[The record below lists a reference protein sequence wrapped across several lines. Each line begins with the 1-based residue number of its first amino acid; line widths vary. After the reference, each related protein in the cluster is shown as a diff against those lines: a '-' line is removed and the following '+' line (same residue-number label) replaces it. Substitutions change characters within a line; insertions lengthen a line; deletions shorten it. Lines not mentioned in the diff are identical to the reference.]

1 MYLLNVCKQYTSKTC
16 IQKNAVHTIFI
27 LITTLKR
34 IHCCKSRFHLRDK
47 GPLNNIPSSTFSPKK
62 QQRCNLDRYLICL
75 RLISS
80 GRVIVCV
87 RYGTNYAQKT
97 ASGGK
102 KQHDFVAG
110 NVPNRTRSSQKKKS
124 KIHEDCLLNSGAPS
138 RRRVTH
144 AVTHLS
150 SDGRNLAIFLAQ
162 ITFLFFSSSS
172 FHICLWVMCLSL
184 YD

>member
-1 MYLLNVCKQYTSKTC
+1 MYKKT
-16 IQKNAVHTIFI
+16 AVHTRFI

-62 QQRCNLDRYLICL
+62 QQRCNLDRYSFVYV
-75 RLISS
+75 SS
-80 GRVIVCV
+80 LQGELLFVSVMEQITLKNSVLV
-87 RYGTNYAQKT
+87 V
-97 ASGGK
+97 K

-110 NVPNRTRSSQKKKS
+110 NIPNRMKSSKKKKVKDTR
-124 KIHEDCLLNSGAPS
+124 KIVYLNSGAPS

-150 SDGRNLAIFLAQ
+150 SDGGV
-162 ITFLFFSSSS
+162 T
-172 FHICLWVMCLSL
+172 
-184 YD
+184 